1 MNREHTFA
9 DRRSSACPVAPD
21 MTANESASEIAN
33 ASTNA
38 SAHEIDYESA
48 SESVIEPVLAP
59 EAPRR
64 RRGLTLMEVM
74 FAIGVVMIGMLGI
87 AILVPIA
94 GKAAKDG
101 ASYDR
106 AARLGL
112 NAVREFHLREMGR
125 PENWINP
132 DYTAVGTPTTRTLAF
147 CIDPRFVAVNN
158 QVNMAAGDPRRFF
171 PYNIAANMP
180 AMRRVSLRRWSPRL
194 SNSTLMDL
202 AAANEIFM
210 AGDDLLID
218 APVDPLLPAQQ
229 IYFSQNP
236 ASPDKRQSDGE
247 FSWMAT
253 LCPRADT
260 WAAPNGA
267 APDTYTLSIV
277 VFQGRDSALALDGI
291 SERWAIIPFTP
302 QYNAFFGGGLGGGD
316 VALVDK
322 SLYYQ
327 LAGGS
332 APPPAPQE
340 LFVKRG
346 QWILL
351 ARNILVGGNTL
362 PVFRWYKVT
371 EVDPDELG
379 IATSAELLGSP
390 PSGVPIRHV
399 TLFGQ
404 DWIVG
409 PSANPQEQTFAYI
422 VPGVVAVYEKTIR
435 LENSSLWTQ

>member
-1 MNREHTFA
+1 
-9 DRRSSACPVAPD
+9 
-21 MTANESASEIAN
+21 
-33 ASTNA
+33 
-38 SAHEIDYESA
+38 
-48 SESVIEPVLAP
+48 
-59 EAPRR
+59 
-64 RRGLTLMEVM
+64 MEVM

-106 AARLGL
+106 AARVGL

-125 PENWINP
+125 PENWISP
-132 DYTAVGTPTTRTLAF
+132 DFMAVGKPNSRAVAF

-171 PYNIAANMP
+171 PYSVAANMP
-180 AMRRVSLRRWSPRL
+180 SMRRISVRRWSAKLP
-194 SNSTLMDL
+194 NSTLLDL
-202 AAANEIFM
+202 SAANEIFM
-210 AGDDLLID
+210 GGDDLLIETP
-218 APVDPLLPAQQ
+218 ADPLLPAQQ
-229 IYFSQNP
+229 VYFSQNP
-236 ASPDKRQSDGE
+236 ANPDKRQTDGE

-253 LCPRADT
+253 LSPRVDK
-260 WAAPNGA
+260 WAPPTGA

-277 VFQGRDSALALDGI
+277 VFQGRDSALAVDGI
-291 SERWAIIPFTP
+291 SERWAIIPYTQ
-302 QYNAFFGGGLGGGD
+302 QYNAFYGGGLSGGD

-332 APPPAPQE
+332 APPPSPQD

-351 ARNILVGGNTL
+351 ARNVVVGANVY
-362 PVFRWYKVT
+362 PEFRWYKVT
-371 EVDPDELG
+371 EVDPDELNV
-379 IATSAELLGSP
+379 ATSSELIGSP
-390 PSGVPIRHV
+390 PSGIPIRHV

-404 DWIVG
+404 DWNAY
-409 PSANPQEQTFAYI
+409 PSANAAEQTFAYI

>member
-1 MNREHTFA
+1 MNRDDAFA
-9 DRRSSACPVAPD
+9 KRDSSDVL
-21 MTANESASEIAN
+21 ASRAMIA
-33 ASTNA
+33 AEA
-38 SAHEIDYESA
+38 SAA
-48 SESVIEPVLAP
+48 TPALG
-59 EAPRR
+59 R

-106 AARLGL
+106 AARVGL

-125 PENWINP
+125 PDNWLYP
-132 DYTAVGTPTTRTLAF
+132 DYTAVGRPNSRTVAF

-158 QVNMAAGDPRRFF
+158 ALNMAASDPRRFF
-171 PYNIAANMP
+171 PYNIAATMP
-180 AMRRVSLRRWSPRL
+180 KMQRVSLRRWSPKL
-194 SNSTLMDL
+194 ANSTLLDL

-210 AGDDLLID
+210 GVDDLLIETP
-218 APVDPLLPAQQ
+218 ADPLLPAQQ
-229 IYFSQNP
+229 IYYSQNP
-236 ASPDKRQSDGE
+236 ANPDKRQTDGE

-253 LCPRADT
+253 LSPRADA

-291 SERWAIIPFTP
+291 SERWAIIPYTP
-302 QYNAFFGGGLGGGD
+302 QYNAFYGGGLSGGD

-327 LAGGS
+327 MAGGS
-332 APPPAPQE
+332 APPASPQD

-351 ARNILVGGNTL
+351 ARNAVAGGNVY

-379 IATSAELLGSP
+379 VATSSELIGSP
-390 PSGVPIRHV
+390 PSGIPIRHV

-404 DWIVG
+404 DWPIG
-409 PSANPQEQTFAYI
+409 PNANAAEQTFAYI